1 MPEATV
7 APSEKLF
14 NNRHFRNLILGGT
27 ISMFGDQF
35 YLVALPWLVL
45 QLTGSK
51 VALGTVLMLAAVPRA
66 VLMLMGGAI
75 SDRSSPRRIMFA
87 TAFARTIAVSSIALL
102 LWLNSIALWHVYVL
116 SFLFGLADAFG
127 IPAMMA
133 ILPVLVER
141 HNLTKANS
149 ALQSSMQLTLI
160 TGPAPAGIVI
170 KKLGIVWAFIIDA
183 VSFLF
188 ILAALWSIPDPKK
201 ETSAHANKNVWHTMV
216 EGIRYVHSN
225 IAMRTIIGFGLALNF
240 CIMGPVMVGL
250 AALAKDLFNSAT
262 AYGLMFSAFATGGL
276 IGALVAGTRK
286 QRNRGNMLLFVG
298 AWLGILLAIVGVLQ
312 HLWALCIDMFLM
324 GLSSGYSN
332 VHMTAWYQERV
343 EPTMMGRVMS
353 LRMFTMFGT
362 MPVTLVISGI
372 LAEKSLPL
380 LFISSGILMFL
391 VTLFAATQKPVREV
405 D

>member
-1 MPEATV
+1 MPETQT
-7 APSEKLF
+7 PTEERLF

-35 YLVALPWLVL
+35 YLIALPWLVL

-75 SDRSSPRRIMFA
+75 SDRSSPRRIMFI
-87 TAFARTIAVSSIALL
+87 TALARTILVSGIAAL

-116 SFLFGLADAFG
+116 SFLFGLADAFA

-141 HNLTKANS
+141 HQLTKANS

-160 TGPAPAGIVI
+160 AGPAPAGVVI
-170 KKLGIVWAFIIDA
+170 KKLGIMWAFLIDA

-188 ILAALWSIPDPKK
+188 ILAALWTIPDPKK
-201 ETSAHANKNVWHTMV
+201 EAAAHTSKNVWHSMM
-216 EGIRYVHSN
+216 EGIRYVHSD
-225 IAMRTIIGFGLALNF
+225 IAMRTIIGFAIALNF

-276 IGALVAGTRK
+276 IGAVVAGTRK
-286 QRNRGNMLLFVG
+286 QHKRGIMLLFVG
-298 AWLGILLAIVGVLQ
+298 GWLGILLAIVGLL
-312 HLWALCIDMFLM
+312 HSLWALCLDMFLM

-343 EPTMMGRVMS
+343 EPVMMGRVMS
-353 LRMFTMFGT
+353 LRMFTVFGT
-362 MPVTLVISGI
+362 MPLTLAISGV

-380 LFISSGILMFL
+380 LFIASGILMFI
-391 VTLFAATQKPVREV
+391 VTAFAATQRPVREV